1 MTYRVRLSAE
11 AQQFYATTDQAT
23 AKKIAKCLVQ
33 LEQNPWQH
41 PNIKPLRGQLAGYY
55 RYRVGDYR
63 VVYLIEVP
71 TRQVLVDTIAHRSE
85 IYKRW

>member
-1 MTYRVRLSAE
+1 MTYRVLLSAE

-41 PNIKPLRGQLAGYY
+41 PNIKPLRGQLA
-55 RYRVGDYR
+55 
-63 VVYLIEVP
+63 
-71 TRQVLVDTIAHRSE
+71 IAHRSE